1 MDVRIDTAAINLLA
15 REPAGWEDI
24 ALERKAVAVELT
36 AKRLVNVDTGDLR
49 ASITHYIEEDEG
61 GRVAYVGS
69 TLDYAVYQEL
79 EPGDIFPSGAGK
91 YAGSPR
97 DDPGGRPYLRPALYA
112 P

>member
-1 MDVRIDTAAINLLA
+1 VDIDPAMIEELA
-15 REPAGWEDI
+15 LAPGGWEEV

-49 ASITHYIEEDEG
+49 GSITHVLEEDER
-61 GRVAYVGS
+61 GRIAFVGS
-69 TLDYAVYQEL
+69 NLNYAIYQEL